1 MSDNNRWLLSW
12 EPRALSVLRF
22 VTGLAFLDHGTAKLF
37 GFPAMPMFA
46 HLHFA
51 SLIGVQGIIEVVGGA
66 LICIGLFTR
75 PVAFIL
81 CGDMAVAYFMS
92 HSPKSFFPAV
102 NGGDAAILYCF
113 IFLYLL
119 VAGPGVWSLDRW
131 RARQP
136 ARLSA
141 ARA

>member
-1 MSDNNRWLLSW
+1 VPDNNRWWLSW
-12 EPRALSVLRF
+12 EPRALSLLRF

-37 GFPAMPMFA
+37 GFPTMPMFA
-46 HLHFA
+46 HLHLA
-51 SLIGVQGIIEVVGGA
+51 SLIGVQGIIEVIGGA
-66 LICIGLFTR
+66 LICVGLFTR

-102 NGGDAAILYCF
+102 NNGDAAILYCF
-113 IFLYLL
+113 IFLYLF
-119 VAGPGVWSLDRW
+119 VAGPGVWSLDRR